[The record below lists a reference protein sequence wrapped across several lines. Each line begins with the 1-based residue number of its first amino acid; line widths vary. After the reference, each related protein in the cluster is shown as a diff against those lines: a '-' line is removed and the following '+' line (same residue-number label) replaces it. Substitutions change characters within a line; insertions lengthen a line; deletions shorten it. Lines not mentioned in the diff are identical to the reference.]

1 MSVTALQ
8 LGSGKHGDA
17 MRLLAGA
24 GSAANQI
31 EYTTKY
37 GSALP
42 VFFTEEDSGAPAA
55 AADEVKA
62 VDREQRTQRADDVAS
77 SRF

>member
-1 MSVTALQ
+1 
-8 LGSGKHGDA
+8 

-42 VFFTEEDSGAPAA
+42 VFFTEEEGSREGMGAA
-55 AADEVKA
+55 APQEASA
-62 VDREQRTQRADDVAS
+62 VNSEGGKKPSADDIAS
-77 SRF
+77 SKF